1 MIKLNI
7 EEVQNKLKIPI
18 RRCST
23 SLGLDVASRTG
34 WCVIKSDSET
44 LDIDYGFIKI
54 DSKDIYFK
62 FSRFLQSMRDI
73 IKTEHRVIIEDSF
86 LGHLNPWTMKTLSKM
101 EGIAYSVAVQKDA
114 EYVEFIM
121 ASSARKQVGVKGTSK
136 KIEVYT
142 WLKDTLNL
150 DVKDEDAA
158 DAVILAL
165 YGLIVKEKENVKEA

>member
-1 MIKLNI
+1 VINLNI
-7 EEVQNKLKIPI
+7 EEVQNKLGLPI
-18 RRCST
+18 KRNST

-34 WCVIKSDSET
+34 WCVIKSTSKT

-62 FSRFLQSMRDI
+62 FSRFLQSMNDI
-73 IKTEHRVIIEDSF
+73 IKKEYRVIIEDSF

-101 EGIAYSVAVQKDA
+101 EGIAYAIALQKEV

-121 ASSARKQVGVKGTSK
+121 ASSARKRVGVKGTCK
-136 KIEVYT
+136 KKEVYE
-142 WLKDTLNL
+142 WLKDTLNI
-150 DVKDEDAA
+150 DVQDEDAA

-165 YGLIVKEKENVKEA
+165 YGVIIQPITKV